1 MFHLKLRSRA
11 TVVVATVAAFALI
24 GTGTATAR
32 ALITGADVKDGSLTG
47 ADIRGNSLT
56 GFDIENHS
64 LTTQDIRE
72 STIRA
77 LQGQDGATGAAGAK
91 GDAGAVGATG
101 AKGDAGAVGATGA
114 KGDSGAV
121 GAFDVKGD
129 AGAVGAVGVKGDAG
143 AVGATGAKGD
153 AGLAGA
159 PGKNAVFVGSNWGV
173 VHRNVIGNGDAELS
187 SSTQTPPFGVG
198 ALNIRTGSSA
208 DKAAFG
214 NEKDFLG
221 HLVSSLTQ
229 VGFSVF
235 TTGENSKAGNNMPAI
250 TIEIDP
256 NMTAS
261 TSNFS
266 SLVYV
271 PANGAGSQWTSFD
284 ADADTENH
292 WGLTGAQFSADK
304 CSLNGTRC
312 TLAEVQALLNDGGE
326 AATVY
331 SIAIGKG
338 RDFAFSGAV
347 DALVINNKTFDFEPL
362 GVTAK

>member
-77 LQGQDGATGAAGAK
+77 LQGQDGATGAAGA
-91 GDAGAVGATG
+91 
-101 AKGDAGAVGATGA
+101 
-114 KGDSGAV
+114 
-121 GAFDVKGD
+121 
-129 AGAVGAVGVKGDAG
+129 KGDAG